1 MNVLSLEDFLDTPQ
15 STHHTA
21 AASQAAQNGDLESSR
36 LAGYE
41 SGYQAGWDDALKSSE
56 MEHTHISAEFARN
69 LEELSFTFLEARRQV
84 CLSLKPLVETLVR
97 QVVPELMQSNYKE
110 LLEELL
116 LPIVEAQSQ
125 ATVDLICAPED
136 EDMMKR
142 LLAGQDRLPVVLRT
156 ESSFSQG
163 QVRFC
168 LGHEIH
174 DVDASGLLTQI
185 KDAASAFY
193 ANLDTEQA
201 HG

>member
-15 STHHTA
+15 SRLQA
-21 AASQAAQNGDLESSR
+21 PSGEASATSGDLESSR

-97 QVVPELMQSNYKE
+97 QVVPELMQANYKD
-110 LLEELL
+110 LIEELL
-116 LPIVEAQSQ
+116 LPIVEVQGQ

-142 LLAGQDRLPVVLRT
+142 LLANQDRLPVMLRT

-163 QVRFC
+163 QVRFH

-174 DVDASGLLTQI
+174 DVDASGLLAQI
-185 KDAASAFY
+185 KDAAEQFY
-193 ANLDTEQA
+193 AQLETEKA